1 MSGTRPNL
9 YDYGARASSRQ
20 SASTKWVLAAVG
32 ATVVGLVTWWA
43 VREYKKRHHHNTPS
57 AVPAAA
63 GAGGAPARYVSQCQ
77 AYRAAAAAT
86 VPTFQPRVMVTPGV
100 QTLFQGSGPAAPDT
114 YTFTTA
120 GPRYG
125 ATMGALPSAVQA
137 INSPVANWVGSFAP
151 IRTSANAC

>member
-1 MSGTRPNL
+1 MSGTQPNL
-9 YDYGARASSRQ
+9 YDYGIRTSSSK
-20 SASTKWVLAAVG
+20 SASTKWMLAAVG
-32 ATVVGLVTWWA
+32 AATVALVTWLA
-43 VREYKKRHHHNTPS
+43 VREYRKRHHHNTPS
-57 AVPAAA
+57 AVPS
-63 GAGGAPARYVSQCQ
+63 GASGAPARYASQCQ
-77 AYRAAAAAT
+77 AYRAAA